1 MKCCEYGSDYDA
13 VAKLNA
19 LLQTSILF
27 EKLKL
32 NDPIE
37 QNNKYYDEFKLVFY
51 LNNPPSLTSVNK
63 FLNNAR
69 YLLHLA
75 PLNKHQGPGLLKLFY
90 GRNLRMFEIS

>member
-19 LLQTSILF
+19 LLQTFILF

-63 FLNNAR
+63 FPS

-75 PLNKHQGPGLLKLFY
+75 PLNKHQRPVLIKLFY
-90 GRNLRMFEIS
+90 GRNLRMFVLS